1 VTETQT
7 KTQTRTYEIAG
18 TQPISRECL
27 VCGTENAM
35 GIKARFFETTTREL
49 IALFTL
55 HDQHQSY
62 PGIAHGGISATV
74 LDEVIGRAIMIDHD
88 HQTFGVTLDLQVRYR
103 KPVPLDVE
111 LKVVG
116 RIDVDKGRLFE
127 GSGEL
132 YLPDGSVAVEA
143 HGKYMK
149 RRIDQIT
156 TADFTE
162 TSWVVPEEESPA
174 SIII

>member
-1 VTETQT
+1 MSQEQRRAYQIT
-7 KTQTRTYEIAG
+7 G
-18 TQPISRECL
+18 MQPISRECL
-27 VCGTENAM
+27 VCGTENAL
-35 GIKARFFETTTREL
+35 GIKARFFEASSKEL

-55 HDQHQSY
+55 RNQHQSY

-88 HQTFGVTLDLQVRYR
+88 HQTFGMTLDLQVRYR
-103 KPVPLDVE
+103 KPVPLGIE

-116 RIDVDKGRLFE
+116 RIDADKGRLFE

-132 YLPDGSVAVEA
+132 YLPDGTIAVEA
-143 HGKYMK
+143 QGKYMK

-156 TADFTE
+156 ATDFTE
-162 TSWVVPEEESPA
+162 TSWVVPEGGPPA
-174 SIII
+174 TILI

>member
-1 VTETQT
+1 MTEKQT
-7 KTQTRTYEIAG
+7 TTYQIAG
-18 TQPISRECL
+18 MQPISRECL
-27 VCGTENAM
+27 VCGTENAL
-35 GIKARFFETTTREL
+35 GIKARFFETTTKEL

-55 HDQHQSY
+55 RNQHQSY

-88 HQTFGVTLDLQVRYR
+88 HQTFGMTLDLQVRYR

-111 LKVVG
+111 LKVVA
-116 RIDVDKGRLFE
+116 RIDADKGRLFE

-132 YLPDGSVAVEA
+132 YLPDGSVAVAA

-156 TADFTE
+156 AANFTE
-162 TSWVVPEEESPA
+162 TSWLVPEGDPPA
-174 SIII
+174 TIAI

>member
-1 VTETQT
+1 VAEVQT
-7 KTQTRTYEIAG
+7 TTYQIAG
-18 TQPISRECL
+18 MQPISRACL
-27 VCGTENAM
+27 VCGTENAL
-35 GIKARFFETTTREL
+35 GIKARFFETTTKEL

-55 HDQHQSY
+55 GNQHQSY

-88 HQTFGVTLDLQVRYR
+88 HQTFGMTLDLQVRYR
-103 KPVPLDVE
+103 QPVPLNVE

-116 RIDVDKGRLFE
+116 RIDADKGRLFE

-132 YLPDGSVAVEA
+132 YLPDGSIAVAA

-162 TSWVVPEEESPA
+162 TSWVVPDEQPPA
-174 SIII
+174 TIVI

>member
-1 VTETQT
+1 MEIQT
-7 KTQTRTYEIAG
+7 TTYQIAG
-18 TQPISRECL
+18 MQPISRDCL
-27 VCGTENAM
+27 VCGTENAL
-35 GIKARFFETTTREL
+35 GIKARFFETTTKEL
-49 IALFTL
+49 VALFTL
-55 HDQHQSY
+55 RKQHQSY

-88 HQTFGVTLDLQVRYR
+88 HQTFGMTLDLQVRYR

-116 RIDVDKGRLFE
+116 RIDTDKGRLFE

-132 YLPDGSVAVEA
+132 YLPDGSIAVEA

-156 TADFTE
+156 AANFTE
-162 TSWVVPEEESPA
+162 TSWLVPDEEPPA
-174 SIII
+174 TIAI

>member
-1 VTETQT
+1 MTEM
-7 KTQTRTYEIAG
+7 RTTTYQIADM
-18 TQPISRECL
+18 QPISRECL
-27 VCGTENAM
+27 VCGTENAL
-35 GIKARFFETTTREL
+35 GIKARFFETTTKEL

-55 HDQHQSY
+55 RSQHQSY
-62 PGIAHGGISATV
+62 PGLAHGGISATV

-88 HQTFGVTLDLQVRYR
+88 HQTFGMTLDLQVRYR

-116 RIDVDKGRLFE
+116 RIDADKVRLFE

-132 YLPDGSVAVEA
+132 YLPDGTVAVEA
-143 HGKYMK
+143 RGKYMK

-162 TSWVVPEEESPA
+162 TSWLVPEGKPPA
-174 SIII
+174 EIVI

>member
-1 VTETQT
+1 MSVSE
-7 KTQTRTYEIAG
+7 KTTYRVAAI
-18 TQPISRECL
+18 QPISRDCL
-27 VCGTENAM
+27 VCGTENAL
-35 GIKARFFETTTREL
+35 GIKAQFYETESKEL

-55 HDQHQSY
+55 RHQHQSY

-88 HQTFGVTLDLQVRYR
+88 HQTFGMTLDLQVRYR
-103 KPVPLDVE
+103 KPVPLNVE
-111 LKVVG
+111 LKIVG
-116 RIDVDKGRLFE
+116 RINADKGRLFE

-156 TADFTE
+156 DSDFTE
-162 TSWVVPEEESPA
+162 TSWVVPEEEPPTR
-174 SIII
+174 IVI

>member
-1 VTETQT
+1 VTQVQI
-7 KTQTRTYEIAG
+7 KTYEIAG
-18 TQPISRECL
+18 MQPISRECL
-27 VCGTENAM
+27 VCGTENAL
-35 GIKARFFETTTREL
+35 GIRAQFFETTTKEL

-55 HDQHQSY
+55 HNQHQSY

-88 HQTFGVTLDLQVRYR
+88 HQTFGMTLDLQVRYR
-103 KPVPLDVE
+103 KPVPLELE

-116 RIDVDKGRLFE
+116 RIDADKGRLFE

-132 YLPDGSVAVEA
+132 YLPDGTVAVEA

-162 TSWVVPEEESPA
+162 TSWLLPKGEPPA
-174 SIII
+174 TIAI

>member
-1 VTETQT
+1 MTEA
-7 KTQTRTYEIAG
+7 QTRTYEVVG
-18 TQPISRECL
+18 MQPISRECL
-27 VCGTENAM
+27 VCGTENAL
-35 GIKARFFETTTREL
+35 GIKARFFETVSKEL

-55 HDQHQSY
+55 RDQHQSY

-88 HQTFGVTLDLQVRYR
+88 HQTFGMTLDLQVRYR
-103 KPVPLDVE
+103 KPVPLGVE

-116 RIDVDKGRLFE
+116 RIDADRGRLFE

-132 YLPDGSVAVEA
+132 YLPDGSIAVEA

-156 TADFTE
+156 AADFSE
-162 TSWVVPEEESPA
+162 TSWVVPEGGPPA
-174 SIII
+174 TIAI

>member
-1 VTETQT
+1 MTEVQT
-7 KTQTRTYEIAG
+7 KTYEIAG
-18 TQPISRECL
+18 MQPISRECL
-27 VCGTENAM
+27 VCGTENAL
-35 GIKARFFETTTREL
+35 GIKARFFETTTKEL

-55 HDQHQSY
+55 NNQHQSY

-74 LDEVIGRAIMIDHD
+74 LDEVIGRAIMMDHD
-88 HQTFGVTLDLQVRYR
+88 HQTFGMTLDLQVRYR

-116 RIDVDKGRLFE
+116 RIVAAKGRLFE

-132 YLPDGSVAVEA
+132 YLSDGSVAVEA

-156 TADFTE
+156 TTDFTE
-162 TSWVVPEEESPA
+162 TSWLVPEEGPPA
-174 SIII
+174 TITI

>member
-1 VTETQT
+1 MSVSE
-7 KTQTRTYEIAG
+7 KTTYKVAAM
-18 TQPISRECL
+18 QPISRDCL
-27 VCGTENAM
+27 VCGTENAL
-35 GIKARFFETTTREL
+35 GVKAHFYETESKEL

-55 HDQHQSY
+55 RNQHQSY

-88 HQTFGVTLDLQVRYR
+88 HQTFGMTLDLQVRYR

-116 RIDVDKGRLFE
+116 RINADKGRLFE

-156 TADFTE
+156 DADFTE
-162 TSWVVPEEESPA
+162 TSWVVPEGESPA
-174 SIII
+174 RIVI

>member
-1 VTETQT
+1 MTEAQT
-7 KTQTRTYEIAG
+7 KIYEIAG
-18 TQPISRECL
+18 MQPISRECL
-27 VCGTENAM
+27 VCGTENAL

-55 HDQHQSY
+55 HNQHQSY

-88 HQTFGVTLDLQVRYR
+88 HQTFGMTLDLQVRYR

-116 RIDVDKGRLFE
+116 RIDAAKGRMFE

-156 TADFTE
+156 ATDFTE
-162 TSWVVPEEESPA
+162 TSWVLPEGESPA
-174 SIII
+174 TIAI